1 MLLRSLLLIVA
12 LVPTTVTAELYR
24 WSDDQG
30 RVHYGDR
37 PPETASTRKLAAD
50 DLPVSTVTGT
60 GLRDG
65 ERQLLDQLAAEPD
78 RPVES
83 KPLPPTTVVTAS
95 PPPPPSPGIIIRR
108 YPVWPIVQPYP
119 TPGWRGHIGYDDH
132 RDWYGYLEFG
142 RQRSRPPEHRHRHR
156 PERHSE
162 PPPARKPFR
171 APPVKSVGAR
181 W

>member
-1 MLLRSLLLIVA
+1 MLLRYLLLIIA

-65 ERQLLDQLAAEPD
+65 EQQLLERLAAEPD
-78 RPVES
+78 RPVEPR
-83 KPLPPTTVVTAS
+83 PLPPSTADTAS
-95 PPPPPSPGIIIRR
+95 PPPPAEIIVRR
-108 YPVWPIVQPYP
+108 YPVWPVVQPYQA
-119 TPGWRGHIGYDDH
+119 PGWRGRIGYDDH
-132 RDWYGYLEFG
+132 HDWYGYLEYG
-142 RQRSRPPEHRHRHR
+142 RQRSRPPEHRHR
-156 PERHSE
+156 PERHIK
-162 PPPARKPFR
+162 PPPVRKPFR